1 MNSFS
6 FLKGGPTLC
15 PFGLSLD
22 PCSSRVD
29 HWTNPVSVWTLFGAV
44 LVPCGPFVHV
54 LDPCLTGVGPWL
66 ICGFL
71 RTISENLVG

>member
-29 HWTNPVSVWTLFGAV
+29 EWTIRTRLGPVFDYCWIVAHL
-44 LVPCGPFVHV
+44 
-54 LDPCLTGVGPWL
+54 WL
-66 ICGFL
+66 ICWFL
-71 RTISENLVG
+71 WTIGELLVGSLLDRI